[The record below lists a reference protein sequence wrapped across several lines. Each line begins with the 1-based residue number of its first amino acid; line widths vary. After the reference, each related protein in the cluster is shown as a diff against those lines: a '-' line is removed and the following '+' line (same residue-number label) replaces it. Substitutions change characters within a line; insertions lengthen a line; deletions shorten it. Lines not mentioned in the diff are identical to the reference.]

1 MARLLSLAPTDGLGL
16 PIESAGMRLTA
27 PDPGQLTL
35 VAPFQGQQGAV
46 SAALDRT
53 LGLGLPGP
61 GETRTAGAARAIWFA
76 RGQAL
81 IIGAGIPDGLLHGLA
96 AVTDQSDGWTC
107 LRLEGLG
114 VAEVLARLTPLDLR
128 EKAFPPGS
136 TARTLLGHMAASLTR
151 WDADGCDILVF
162 RSMTGTA
169 AHEISTAMHRRAARM
184 AARG

>member
-1 MARLLSLAPTDGLGL
+1 
-16 PIESAGMRLTA
+16 
-27 PDPGQLTL
+27 
-35 VAPFQGQQGAV
+35 VAPFRGQQGAV
-46 SAALDRT
+46 SAALDRA

-61 GETRTAGAARAIWFA
+61 GEARTAGAARAIWFG

-81 IIGAGIPDGLLHGLA
+81 VTGADIPEGLLDGLA
-96 AVTDQSDGWTC
+96 AVTDQSDGWAC

-114 VAEVLARLTPLDLR
+114 VWEVLARLTPIDLR
-128 EKAFPPGS
+128 EPAFPPGA
-136 TARTLLGHMAASLTR
+136 TVRTLLGHMAASLTR

-169 AHEISTAMHRRAARM
+169 VHEISTAMHRRAARL